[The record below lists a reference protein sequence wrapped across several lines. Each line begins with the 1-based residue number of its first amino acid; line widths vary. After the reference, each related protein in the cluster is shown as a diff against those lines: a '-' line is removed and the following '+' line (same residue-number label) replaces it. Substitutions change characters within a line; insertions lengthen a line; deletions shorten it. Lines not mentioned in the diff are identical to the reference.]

1 MAKWLNA
8 VLGGAYTA
16 DVYRDSVLVADLDAV
31 GATLEIASGT
41 ITLGTPD
48 DESHTWEVRINPTY
62 LLSPRPMRLR
72 AMSLD
77 APNGLVSAFA
87 GSYTSAGVLQQAIP
101 LAGAPTVTPD
111 PAQLFNST
119 AVASLGFVEDV
130 P

>member
-8 VLGGAYTA
+8 VLGGPYTA
-16 DVYRDSVLVADLDAV
+16 TVLRDAV
-31 GATLEIASGT
+31 VVPVLSDVGAALTFTAGTVTLT
-41 ITLGTPD
+41 TPD
-48 DESHTWEVRINPTY
+48 DESHQWEVRMAPSY
-62 LLSPRPMRLR
+62 LTPSPMRLR
-72 AMSLD
+72 AMNLD

-87 GSYTSAGVLQQAIP
+87 GSYTAAGVLQQAIP

-119 AVASLGFVEDV
+119 AVAALGFVEDV